1 MDKSK
6 NKKNE
11 KKKMLTNEAQ
21 TKGNTQ
27 TEQEE
32 QLAIKN
38 GTSKKCKKK
47 KER

>member
-1 MDKSK
+1 MKKMDKSK
-6 NKKNE
+6 NKK
-11 KKKMLTNEAQ
+11 NEAQ

-38 GTSKKCKKK
+38 GTSKKKCKNIFLKIV
-47 KER
+47 